1 MLKKIR
7 GDLASNLTGIWEDE
21 QINQLDPNYSKGILS
36 PGRHVR
42 TRLYFTSESHIYSL
56 LTVLKFG
63 QLLEDKD
70 DSQWETALQ
79 YLSTVPELN
88 YLTQIVIM
96 LYEDPSISDLN
107 SEKRFHV
114 EIHFSPGAYADF
126 DAPKY
131 LRKTPTLNKE
141 DVKEDSNSRL
151 NSSTGSNDLSVSPKP
166 APPADKRSPLKSI
179 TKKFPI
185 KFFNKEL
192 QTLHEPPSTPD
203 MSFSETSVSEH
214 SLNSETKPRSFE
226 DEHHQNRIQ
235 AIRGKIKPKES
246 PYNHYNTFHGSGTT
260 ANYLPLSHVFKNKS
274 TQGTNS
280 SPDLNQNLMIRNKKS
295 LTSNIFDQTC
305 LETNLVKI

>member
-1 MLKKIR
+1 
-7 GDLASNLTGIWEDE
+7 
-21 QINQLDPNYSKGILS
+21 
-36 PGRHVR
+36 
-42 TRLYFTSESHIYSL
+42 
-56 LTVLKFG
+56 VLKFG

-131 LRKTPTLNKE
+131 LRKTPTLSK
-141 DVKEDSNSRL
+141 DDMKEDSNSRL
-151 NSSTGSNDLSVSPKP
+151 NSSTGSRDLSVSPKP

-185 KFFNKEL
+185 WPWAKVQGFR
-192 QTLHEPPSTPD
+192 
-203 MSFSETSVSEH
+203 V
-214 SLNSETKPRSFE
+214 
-226 DEHHQNRIQ
+226 
-235 AIRGKIKPKES
+235 
-246 PYNHYNTFHGSGTT
+246 
-260 ANYLPLSHVFKNKS
+260 NY
-274 TQGTNS
+274 
-280 SPDLNQNLMIRNKKS
+280 
-295 LTSNIFDQTC
+295 
-305 LETNLVKI
+305 